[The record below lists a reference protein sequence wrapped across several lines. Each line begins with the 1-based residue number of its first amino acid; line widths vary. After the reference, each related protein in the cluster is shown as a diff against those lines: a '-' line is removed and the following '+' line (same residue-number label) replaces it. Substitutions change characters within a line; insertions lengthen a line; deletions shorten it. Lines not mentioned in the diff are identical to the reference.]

1 MPICLNLET
10 KEYAMNLFEINQH
23 LRAIVNNGFS
33 ADLETG
39 ELLFDESQ
47 LNDLENT
54 KAEKLLAIGK
64 MIKEKE
70 AFAKSIKE
78 QEKAM
83 AERRKFIE
91 NEVSRLKEWALSNMT
106 EKEKFEDSQIK
117 VSYSKG
123 SESVE
128 IEDLE
133 KLDPKFVVEKYTY
146 TADKKLLKEALKT
159 GELIDG
165 VTLVRKPS
173 LRLK

>member
-1 MPICLNLET
+1 M
-10 KEYAMNLFEINQH
+10 KDMNIFEVNQH

-33 ADLETG
+33 VDLETG
-39 ELLFDESQ
+39 ELLFDESS

-54 KAEKLLAIGK
+54 KAEKLLSIGK

-70 AFAKSIKE
+70 AFAKSIKD
-78 QEKAM
+78 QEKVM
-83 AERRKFIE
+83 AERRKYLE
-91 NEVSRLKEWALSNMT
+91 NEITRLKDWALSNMT
-106 EKEKFEDSQIK
+106 DKEKFEDSQIK

-128 IEDLE
+128 VLDLE
-133 KLDPKFVVEKYTY
+133 KLDPKYVVEKYTH
-146 TADKKLLKEALKT
+146 TADKKALKEALK
-159 GELIDG
+159 GGKFIEG

>member
-1 MPICLNLET
+1 
-10 KEYAMNLFEINQH
+10 MNLFEINQH

-54 KAEKLLAIGK
+54 KAEKFLAIGK
-64 MIKEKE
+64 IVKEKE

-83 AERRKFIE
+83 AERRRVLE
-91 NEVSRLKEWALSNMT
+91 NEVNRLKSWALSNMT
-106 EKEKFEDSQIK
+106 DKEKFEDAQIK

-128 IEDLE
+128 VLDLE
-133 KLDPKFVVEKYTY
+133 ALDPKYVVEKYSH
-146 TADKKLLKEALKT
+146 TADKKALKEALKS
-159 GELIDG
+159 GEFIEG
-165 VTLVRKPS
+165 VTLQRKPS
-173 LRLK
+173 LRIK